1 MISKNDG
8 SLALAEEAQPS
19 LSSSLD
25 PPPMIYKKDGSLA
38 LAEEGNWPS
47 DWSSWDVNPETG
59 LKGDVPPGEILPR
72 FLEEYSSKCRARVA
86 LLILCPPCFTEAL
99 DGGLTP
105 PRTAESPHRRGGP
118 N

>member
-1 MISKNDG
+1 MINKKDG
-8 SLALAEEAQPS
+8 SLALAEEAQSSP
-19 LSSSLD
+19 SSSLD
-25 PPPMIYKKDGSLA
+25 LPPMIYKKDGSLA

-86 LLILCPPCFTEAL
+86 LLILCPPCFTEAPDL
-99 DGGLTP
+99 GMTP
-105 PRTAESPHRRGGP
+105 PRTAEAHRRGGQY
-118 N
+118 